1 MGQVNVN
8 PPAGGPVTPVGEPP
22 GSSNAG
28 FILGIIV
35 AILIIIALIWFLVI
49 APGGTTDG
57 DGGGGDGGGGEP
69 APSALFLRDFA

>member
-28 FILGIIV
+28 FFLGILV
-35 AILIIIALIWFLVI
+35 AILIIVALIWFLVI
-49 APGGTTDG
+49 SPGGGGNG
-57 DGGGGDGGGGEP
+57 DGGGGDGDGTEP
-69 APSALFLRDFA
+69 EPSALVLRDFA

>member
-35 AILIIIALIWFLVI
+35 AILIIVALIWFLVI
-49 APGGTTDG
+49 SPGGGGGGDG
-57 DGGGGDGGGGEP
+57 DGGGDGTEP
-69 APSALFLRDFA
+69 QPSALILRDFA